1 MTKDNNNDE
10 FDLRLEISDMM
21 WEVDR
26 LRDIEQSYVD
36 SEEYEKAGLVLAK
49 QKRLIRLLKN
59 KEQKLKQYDKTL

>member
-59 KEQKLKQYDKTL
+59 REQKLKQYDKTL

>member
-1 MTKDNNNDE
+1 MKDNTDE
-10 FDLRLEISDMM
+10 LDLRLEISDMM

>member
-1 MTKDNNNDE
+1 MKDNTDE

-26 LRDIEQSYVD
+26 LREIEQSYVD

-59 KEQKLKQYDKTL
+59 REQKLKQYDKTL

>member
-1 MTKDNNNDE
+1 MKDNTDE

-26 LRDIEQSYVD
+26 LREIEESYVD

>member
-1 MTKDNNNDE
+1 MNKDNNNE

>member
-1 MTKDNNNDE
+1 MKDNTDE

-26 LRDIEQSYVD
+26 LREIEESYVD

-59 KEQKLKQYDKTL
+59 REQKLKQYDKTL